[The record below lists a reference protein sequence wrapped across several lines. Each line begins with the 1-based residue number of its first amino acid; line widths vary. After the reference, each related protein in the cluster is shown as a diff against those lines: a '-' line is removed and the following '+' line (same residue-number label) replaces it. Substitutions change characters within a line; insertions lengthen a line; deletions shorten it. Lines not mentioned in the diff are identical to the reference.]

1 MNVQY
6 IQLEGMRILDGTHEQ
21 LEEVKSAIEQHL
33 NLSDYSDGV
42 RPVVLNFATVMRIYL
57 SGIERQSTEKPSEG
71 GCYADIDRYA
81 TFR

>member
-42 RPVVLNFATVMRIYL
+42 RPVVLNFATVMRICLLVGL
-57 SGIERQSTEKPSEG
+57 SDKAPRAERRWMLCRHRQV
-71 GCYADIDRYA
+71 RNL
-81 TFR
+81 